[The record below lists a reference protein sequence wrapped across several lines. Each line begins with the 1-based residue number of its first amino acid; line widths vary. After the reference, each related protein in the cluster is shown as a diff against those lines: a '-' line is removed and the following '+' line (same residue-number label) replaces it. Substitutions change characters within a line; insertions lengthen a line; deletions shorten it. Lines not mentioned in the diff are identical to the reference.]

1 MKKFSPPTTIVMTWK
16 TSNHPCSPPKTTF
29 STTTIQLF
37 ASIPVLDRLLLPFS
51 RLTSPFTILFSY
63 SIPGCTETNGVP
75 NRLARFQSAIALAQL
90 LQEPFNL
97 MSLGH
102 CNLRDDY
109 DRGKVTHFS
118 MYQIRHSLQK
128 SITITNIDRKV
139 RVAILM
145 ALWVI
150 EWEVFSWSLKG

>member
-1 MKKFSPPTTIVMTWK
+1 MPSRSYFHILYLAVLKKS
-16 TSNHPCSPPKTTF
+16 
-29 STTTIQLF
+29 
-37 ASIPVLDRLLLPFS
+37 
-51 RLTSPFTILFSY
+51 
-63 SIPGCTETNGVP
+63 VP
-75 NRLARFQSAIALAQL
+75 NRLVRFQSAITLAQL

-97 MSLGH
+97 MCLGH

-128 SITITNIDRKV
+128 SITITNKDRKV